1 MMFNANAMVQSA
13 FLFAGFIA
21 CDEATY
27 DACQMGQIEAA
38 QHVAPWAQAIAN
50 ALQYLENAP
59 CDFPGV
65 FEYEVTEYFGKT
77 LCECYGQTDTYLAQC
92 LIDSM
97 REFFAQ
103 GDGSLNECQ
112 LLELGGV
119 IRETLGAI

>member
-13 FLFAGFIA
+13 FLFQGFIER
-21 CDEATY
+21 DEAQA
-27 DACQMGQIEAA
+27 DCVMGQVETA
-38 QHVAPWAQAIAN
+38 QHVAPWAQAIHN

-65 FEYEVTEYFGKT
+65 FEYEVTEPFGKT
-77 LCECYGQTDTYLAQC
+77 LCECYGQSDDYLSQC

-103 GDGSLNECQ
+103 GEDALTEQQ
-112 LLELGGV
+112 LLQLGAV
-119 IRETLGAI
+119 VRETMGAI